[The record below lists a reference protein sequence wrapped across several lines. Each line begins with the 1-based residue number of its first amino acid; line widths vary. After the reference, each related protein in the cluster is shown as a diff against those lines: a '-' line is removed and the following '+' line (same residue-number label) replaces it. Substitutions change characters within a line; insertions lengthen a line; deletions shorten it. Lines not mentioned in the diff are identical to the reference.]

1 MRILQLIDSLES
13 GGAERMAVNYA
24 NTLAKKIS
32 FSGLTATR
40 KEGEL
45 IHQIDKNVSYLFLN
59 KKRKIDLKAIFK
71 LRKYI
76 VENKITIIHAHS
88 SSFFTAVLVKLT
100 LLKIKIVWHDHYG
113 TRFKESWKEN
123 KVLIPLSVFFSS
135 IFVVN
140 YQLRDW
146 SQKKMLCKRVVFI
159 PNFAIK
165 ENNVDEIT
173 NLKGVDGKRIVFL
186 ANLKNPKN
194 HILMLKA
201 FLDLKLQE
209 SEWTLH
215 LIGRDYFDEYSVLLK
230 NFIDSNKLEKHIHLY
245 GERKD
250 IQFILS
256 QAEIGVLTSTE
267 EGFPVT
273 LLEYATNKLGVV
285 STNVGFCPEVIK
297 NEITGLLFNPLN
309 DFELKNQLQK
319 MINDKVFRKDMA
331 DKLKVLGDNNYSKE
345 VAVEKLLSEYKRLN
359 Q

>member
-1 MRILQLIDSLES
+1 
-13 GGAERMAVNYA
+13 
-24 NTLAKKIS
+24 
-32 FSGLTATR
+32 
-40 KEGEL
+40 
-45 IHQIDKNVSYLFLN
+45 
-59 KKRKIDLKAIFK
+59 
-71 LRKYI
+71 
-76 VENKITIIHAHS
+76 
-88 SSFFTAVLVKLT
+88 
-100 LLKIKIVWHDHYG
+100 
-113 TRFKESWKEN
+113 
-123 KVLIPLSVFFSS
+123 
-135 IFVVN
+135 
-140 YQLRDW
+140 
-146 SQKKMLCKRVVFI
+146 
-159 PNFAIK
+159 
-165 ENNVDEIT
+165 
-173 NLKGVDGKRIVFL
+173 
-186 ANLKNPKN
+186 
-194 HILMLKA
+194 MLKA